1 MSCSCT
7 DACVSEVC
15 KYLMDIVA
23 VFDRLEKQDEEK
35 TNVRLSEQLQQIQLP
50 SLGLLNEDKATSTS
64 IFDELN

>member
-1 MSCSCT
+1 
-7 DACVSEVC
+7 
-15 KYLMDIVA
+15 MDIVA